1 MAKKKPKKSSGNA
14 LGFIVFCAVL
24 YLLFHSHA
32 HLGLPSTLSHVGGG
46 TVATSGNYSCSQLE
60 TLWSNAGGT
69 DPFLAAEIARAES
82 SGNPTATDADS
93 NGTVDYGLWQDNSSN
108 GGGTQ
113 DFDPV
118 ANAQLAVHI
127 WNERQASTGN
137 GWSAWST
144 YNNGSYSGQC

>member
-1 MAKKKPKKSSGNA
+1 MAKKKPKKKSSGNA
-14 LGFIVFCAVL
+14 LGFVVFCVILYVL
-24 YLLFHSHA
+24 FSGKT
-32 HLGLPSTLSHVGGG
+32 HLHVPSSVGHLSG
-46 TVATSGNYSCSQLE
+46 SGYSCSQLE
-60 TLWSNAGGT
+60 TLWQNAGGT

-108 GGGTQ
+108 GGGPQ

-144 YNNGSYSGQC
+144 YNNGAYSGQC